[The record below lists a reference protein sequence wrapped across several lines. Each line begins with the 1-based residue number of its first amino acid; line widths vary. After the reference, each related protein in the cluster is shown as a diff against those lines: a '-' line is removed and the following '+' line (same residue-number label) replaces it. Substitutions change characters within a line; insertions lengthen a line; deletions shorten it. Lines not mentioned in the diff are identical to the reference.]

1 MHVALSRPLA
11 QRPDAFGTQSLPTDC
26 GGRLPK
32 YRPSPALCDGLKTGM
47 DLSAGVYVCS
57 SSPAGQR
64 PGEARNEQVEGKE
77 EVVVRMR
84 AHGP

>member
-1 MHVALSRPLA
+1 MHAALSWPLA
-11 QRPDAFGTQSLPTDC
+11 QRPEAFGTQSLPADC

-32 YRPSPALCDGLKTGM
+32 YRPSPALCDGLGTGM

-57 SSPAGQR
+57 SSPRRAAAGE
-64 PGEARNEQVEGKE
+64 GRNEQVEGKE